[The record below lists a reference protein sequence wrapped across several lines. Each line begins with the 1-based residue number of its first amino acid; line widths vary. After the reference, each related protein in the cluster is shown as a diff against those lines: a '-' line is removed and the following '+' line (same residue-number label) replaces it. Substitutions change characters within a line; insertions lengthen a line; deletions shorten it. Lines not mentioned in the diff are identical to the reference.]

1 MQKYY
6 NNWIELFS
14 GVKDCQKGKFLTVN
28 KMMQWYSD
36 TMSCLLGNLV
46 QLASV
51 GSGHRADLSKMQII
65 SNAPRRV
72 VCVCEPFAC
81 LVTPYPE
88 VSPHALY
95 LLMADHGNTKSFIKS
110 CLVEYWIEGQF
121 KVFFNGSAHANITR
135 WIASCDFHRRA
146 KAWDDFKQIGVAS
159 LQLHFRKPS
168 RCWLEFVISCHHNRE
183 RWMDVKGQGITVC
196 GLRTWRR
203 LRVVRMWA
211 PANAKLGLQ
220 VERQRTTVKTQFET
234 WQWFQTRWDVHR
246 DWMRLIHHRR
256 TFTVVSES

>member
-1 MQKYY
+1 M
-6 NNWIELFS
+6 
-14 GVKDCQKGKFLTVN
+14 KDCQKGKFLTVN

-110 CLVEYWIEGQF
+110 CLVEY
-121 KVFFNGSAHANITR
+121 
-135 WIASCDFHRRA
+135 
-146 KAWDDFKQIGVAS
+146 
-159 LQLHFRKPS
+159 
-168 RCWLEFVISCHHNRE
+168 
-183 RWMDVKGQGITVC
+183 
-196 GLRTWRR
+196 
-203 LRVVRMWA
+203 
-211 PANAKLGLQ
+211 
-220 VERQRTTVKTQFET
+220 
-234 WQWFQTRWDVHR
+234 
-246 DWMRLIHHRR
+246 
-256 TFTVVSES
+256 